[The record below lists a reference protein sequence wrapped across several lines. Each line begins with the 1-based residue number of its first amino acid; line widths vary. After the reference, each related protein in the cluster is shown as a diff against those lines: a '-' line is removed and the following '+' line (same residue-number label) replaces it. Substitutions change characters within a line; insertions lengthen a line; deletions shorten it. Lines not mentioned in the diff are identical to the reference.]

1 MAQSTRKL
9 RNRIP
14 AFALLSTLLLFAPPI
29 AAFCSQVVR
38 GLTLATII
46 AGKDD
51 AKTPKEQV
59 DHLKKIFLMI
69 ISIFAKYVTS
79 RKDQASFLSALE
91 DGCIE
96 QPHAF
101 ASFQTLVH
109 VMYEHD
115 DEIISEEV
123 ILKWFKTSTGLT
135 EEMVT
140 IRKQTEPFITWLGT
154 AEEESDSDSD

>member
-1 MAQSTRKL
+1 M
-9 RNRIP
+9 
-14 AFALLSTLLLFAPPI
+14 
-29 AAFCSQVVR
+29 
-38 GLTLATII
+38 ATII
-46 AGKDD
+46 AGKDE

-59 DHLKKIFLMI
+59 GHLKKIFLMI

-79 RKDQASFLSALE
+79 PKDQASFLSALE
-91 DGCIE
+91 DGCIAH
-96 QPHAF
+96 PHAF

-109 VMYEHD
+109 VMYEHE

-140 IRKQTEPFITWLGT
+140 IRKQTEPFISWLEE